1 MYWWFNKQITNKI
14 KKISKISQL
23 VLRGLLAEDEKLFL
37 DRLAAVIDRDRQD
50 VLQQL
55 ANGVVIGVSI
65 TDNNAAIL
73 WLNDRNKSNGWTIT
87 EITGVEPTPDG
98 DSVRISYKYNGKVRW
113 FTNQEDADRYS
124 RGYSSNN
131 SVEEMDEEHQFK
143 GQYNSSSSDNVRIDK
158 DWLKVEI
165 L

>member
-1 MYWWFNKQITNKI
+1 M

-37 DRLAAVIDRDRQD
+37 DRLAMIIDRGRQD

-55 ANGVVIGVSI
+55 ADGVITGVSI
-65 TDNNAAIL
+65 IDNDAAIL
-73 WLNDRNKSNGWTIT
+73 WLNDRNKGNGWTIT
-87 EITGVEPTPDG
+87 EITDVEPTSDG
-98 DSVRISYKYNGKVRW
+98 DSVRISYKYTSKVRW
-113 FTNQEDADRYS
+113 FSNKEDADRYS

-143 GQYNSSSSDNVRIDK
+143 GQYNSSSSDSVRIDK
-158 DWLKVEI
+158 DWLKVET

>member
-1 MYWWFNKQITNKI
+1 M

-23 VLRGLLAEDEKLFL
+23 VLRGLLAEDENLFL
-37 DRLAAVIDRDRQD
+37 DRLATIIDRGRQN

-55 ANGVVIGVSI
+55 AEGVIMGVSI

-73 WLNDRNKSNGWTIT
+73 YLSDRNKGNGWTIT
-87 EITGVEPTPDG
+87 EITGVEPTSDG
-98 DSVRISYKYNGKVRW
+98 DSVRISYKYSGKVRW
-113 FTNQEDADRYS
+113 FSNQEDADRYS

-131 SVEEMDEEHQFK
+131 SVEEMDEVHQFK
-143 GQYNSSSSDNVRIDK
+143 GQYNSSSSDSIRIDK

>member
-1 MYWWFNKQITNKI
+1 M

-37 DRLAAVIDRDRQD
+37 DRLAMIIDRGRQD

-55 ANGVVIGVSI
+55 ADGVITGVSI
-65 TDNNAAIL
+65 TDNDAAIS
-73 WLNDRNKSNGWTIT
+73 WLSDHNKGNGWTIT
-87 EITGVEPTPDG
+87 EITGIEPTSDG
-98 DSVRISYKYNGKVRW
+98 DSVRISYKYTGKVRW

-131 SVEEMDEEHQFK
+131 SVEAMDEEHQFK
-143 GQYNSSSSDNVRIDK
+143 GQYNSSSSDSVRIDK
-158 DWLKVEI
+158 DWLKVEM

>member
-1 MYWWFNKQITNKI
+1 M

-37 DRLAAVIDRDRQD
+37 DRLATIIDRGRQD

-55 ANGVVIGVSI
+55 ADGVITGVSI

-73 WLNDRNKSNGWTIT
+73 YLSDRNKGNGWTIT
-87 EITGVEPTPDG
+87 EITGVEPTSDG
-98 DSVRISYKYNGKVRW
+98 DSVRISYKYSGRVKW

-131 SVEEMDEEHQFK
+131 SVEEMDEVHQFK
-143 GQYNSSSSDNVRIDK
+143 GQYNSSSSDSIRIDK

>member
-1 MYWWFNKQITNKI
+1 M

-37 DRLAAVIDRDRQD
+37 DRLATIIDRDRQD

-55 ANGVVIGVSI
+55 AEGVIMGVSI

-73 WLNDRNKSNGWTIT
+73 YLSDRNKSNGWTIT
-87 EITGVEPTPDG
+87 EITGVEPTSGG
-98 DSVRISYKYNGKVRW
+98 DSVRISYKYSGKVKW

-131 SVEEMDEEHQFK
+131 SVEEMDEVHQFK
-143 GQYNSSSSDNVRIDK
+143 GQYNSSSSDSIRIDK

>member
-1 MYWWFNKQITNKI
+1 M

-37 DRLAAVIDRDRQD
+37 DRLAMIIDRGRQD

-55 ANGVVIGVSI
+55 ADGVITGVSI
-65 TDNNAAIL
+65 TDNDAAIL
-73 WLNDRNKSNGWTIT
+73 WLNGRNKGNGWTIT
-87 EITGVEPTPDG
+87 EITDIEPTSDG
-98 DSVRISYKYNGKVRW
+98 DSVCISYKYTGKVRW
-113 FTNQEDADRYS
+113 FTNQEDADRYT

-143 GQYNSSSSDNVRIDK
+143 GQYNSSSSDSVRIDK
-158 DWLKVEI
+158 DWLKVEM

>member
-1 MYWWFNKQITNKI
+1 M

-37 DRLAAVIDRDRQD
+37 DRLATIIDRGRQD

-55 ANGVVIGVSI
+55 ADGVITDVSI
-65 TDNNAAIL
+65 SDNNAAIL
-73 WLNDRNKSNGWTIT
+73 WLNNRNKGNGWTIT
-87 EITGVEPTPDG
+87 EITGVEPTSDG
-98 DSVRISYKYNGKVRW
+98 DSVRISYKYTGKVRW
-113 FTNQEDADRYS
+113 FSNQEDADRYS

-131 SVEEMDEEHQFK
+131 SIEAMDEEHQFK
-143 GQYNSSSSDNVRIDK
+143 GQYNSSSSDSVRIDK
-158 DWLKVEI
+158 DWLKVEM

>member
-1 MYWWFNKQITNKI
+1 M

-37 DRLAAVIDRDRQD
+37 DRLAMIIDRGRQD

-55 ANGVVIGVSI
+55 ADGVIIGVSI
-65 TDNNAAIL
+65 TDNDAAIL
-73 WLNDRNKSNGWTIT
+73 WLSDRNKGNGWTIT
-87 EITGVEPTPDG
+87 EITGIEPTSDSE
-98 DSVRISYKYNGKVRW
+98 SVRISYKYSGKVKW
-113 FTNQEDADRYS
+113 FSNQEDADRYS

-131 SVEEMDEEHQFK
+131 SVDAMDEEHQFK
-143 GQYNSSSSDNVRIDK
+143 GQYNSSSSDSIRIDK
-158 DWLKVEI
+158 DWLKVEM

>member
-1 MYWWFNKQITNKI
+1 M

-37 DRLAAVIDRDRQD
+37 DRLAMIIDRGRQD

-55 ANGVVIGVSI
+55 ADGVITGVSI
-65 TDNNAAIL
+65 SDNDAAIL
-73 WLNDRNKSNGWTIT
+73 WLSDRNKNNGWTIT
-87 EITGVEPTPDG
+87 EITGVEPTSDG
-98 DSVRISYKYNGKVRW
+98 ESVRINYKYAGKVKW

-131 SVEEMDEEHQFK
+131 SVEEMDEAHQFK

>member
-1 MYWWFNKQITNKI
+1 M
-14 KKISKISQL
+14 KKISKINQL

-37 DRLAAVIDRDRQD
+37 DRLAVIIDRGRED
-50 VLQQL
+50 VLRQL
-55 ANGVVIGVSI
+55 ADGVVVGVSI
-65 TDNNAAIL
+65 KDEAAAIA
-73 WLNDRNKSNGWTIT
+73 WLNDRYKNNGWTI
-87 EITGVEPTPDG
+87 
-98 DSVRISYKYNGKVRW
+98 DSVSVTPASGQDVRIEYKYNGKTKW
-113 FTNQEDADRYS
+113 FTTKEDADRYS

>member
-1 MYWWFNKQITNKI
+1 MKKI
-14 KKISKISQL
+14 LISKISQL

-37 DRLAAVIDRDRQD
+37 DRLAMIIDRGRQD

-55 ANGVVIGVSI
+55 ADGVITGVSI
-65 TDNNAAIL
+65 VDNDAAIL
-73 WLNDRNKSNGWTIT
+73 WLSDRNKGNGWTVT
-87 EITGVEPTPDG
+87 EITGVEPTSDG
-98 DSVRISYKYNGKVRW
+98 ESVRISYKYTGKVRW

-131 SVEEMDEEHQFK
+131 SVEAMDEEHQFQ
-143 GQYNSSSSDNVRIDK
+143 GAYHSSSSDCIRVDK
-158 DWLKVEI
+158 DWLEVEM

>member
-1 MYWWFNKQITNKI
+1 M

-37 DRLAAVIDRDRQD
+37 DRLATIIDRGRQD

-55 ANGVVIGVSI
+55 ADGVITGVSI
-65 TDNNAAIL
+65 VDSDAAIL
-73 WLNDRNKSNGWTIT
+73 WLSDHNKGNGWTIT
-87 EITGVEPTPDG
+87 EITGVEPTSDG
-98 DSVRISYKYNGKVRW
+98 NSVRISYKYSSKVRW

-131 SVEEMDEEHQFK
+131 SVEAMDEEHQFK
-143 GQYNSSSSDNVRIDK
+143 GQYNSSSSDSVRIDK
-158 DWLKVEI
+158 DWLKVEM